1 LTRTEAIYSYT
12 LDCLQPGFF
21 HCFELM
27 LKEQD
32 VTYGA
37 FPVKLTTT
45 IAMKDRV
52 QATPLWVIFQ
62 NCLPSPSNQ
71 NPGRQQHIVPV
82 AFTVTGPKVPGSI
95 LTLVEVQQW

>member
-1 LTRTEAIYSYT
+1 
-12 LDCLQPGFF
+12 
-21 HCFELM
+21 M

-52 QATPLWVIFQ
+52 QATPL
-62 NCLPSPSNQ
+62 
-71 NPGRQQHIVPV
+71 
-82 AFTVTGPKVPGSI
+82 
-95 LTLVEVQQW
+95 